1 MQTHI
6 CRWGGPQR
14 TCATRSTRARV
25 HGDLGLRTLGKIS
38 SVRLTWKITTAFS
51 LNIQDH
57 LLREDLGGSE
67 ELTSARASALRKPAF
82 HSTTLSAQTQLRETK
97 VLYFF

>member
-1 MQTHI
+1 M
-6 CRWGGPQR
+6 
-14 TCATRSTRARV
+14 
-25 HGDLGLRTLGKIS
+25 HGDLGLRILGKIS
-38 SVRLTWKITTAFS
+38 SVRLTWKITTTPS

-57 LLREDLGGSE
+57 LLWEDLGGSE

-82 HSTTLSAQTQLRETK
+82 HSTTLSAQTQLIETK